1 MSAAPLDAALAR
13 TVGQEDPPPL
23 ANRPRRLEPWAP
35 SLRGRPID
43 LVHPR
48 AEDIDFREMAD
59 VLANINRYGGN
70 AFRRI
75 TVAHHTLI
83 AVKAARQRNASPTLQ
98 AYVAL
103 HDGHEWVLGDQT
115 TPVTL
120 AQAACANEM
129 FGPTARDHEIG
140 AREELKR
147 RHDHAIWQAAGL
159 PPPSNEQRAFIT
171 ACDIVALHTEKRDFL
186 LPCSRAWSVDL
197 KPYPPLP
204 RCEKPMEPGDAADA
218 LWRLFRTLLPSLRD
232 GTGRGGR

>member
-1 MSAAPLDAALAR
+1 MSTARLDTALAR
-13 TVGQEDPPPL
+13 TVGLEEPP
-23 ANRPRRLEPWAP
+23 AIRPRRPEPWAQ

-43 LVHPR
+43 LVNPR
-48 AEDIDFREMAD
+48 AEDIDFREMAE

-70 AFRRI
+70 AARRI

-83 AVKAARQRNASPTLQ
+83 AVKAARQRGATPTLQ

-103 HDGHEWVLGDQT
+103 HDGHEWVLGDQI

-120 AQAACANEM
+120 AQATVADEM
-129 FGPTARDHEIG
+129 YGPTDRDRELG

-147 RHDHAIWQAAGL
+147 RHDRAIWQAAGL
-159 PPPSNEQRAFIT
+159 TPPSHEQQAFVT
-171 ACDIVALHTEKRDFL
+171 GCDLIALHTEKRDFL
-186 LPCSRAWSVDL
+186 APCTRAWGLDF

-232 GTGRGGR
+232 GTGRVAR